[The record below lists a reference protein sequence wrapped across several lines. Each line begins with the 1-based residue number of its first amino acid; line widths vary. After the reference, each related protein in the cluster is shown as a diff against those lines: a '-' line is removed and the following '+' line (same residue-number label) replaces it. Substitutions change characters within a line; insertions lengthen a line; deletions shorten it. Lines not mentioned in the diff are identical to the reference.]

1 MKKLFEN
8 WRRFTN
14 EAKIATKDGYKD
26 VEPSKGETEHFFA
39 YKAGKGYILTHKPSG
54 KAVTMA
60 GLKYGNRLGDLKKL
74 MKDLEDANIPGI
86 GDENPSEETLR
97 AIIDVMK
104 DGNPYLKESETVDA
118 LKDLI
123 NAEEEEDERIE
134 AILKFQEEEKKR
146 QEERDKEQKE
156 RDKEQKNISR
166 EITQDSLK

>member
-14 EAKIATKDGYKD
+14 EAKIATKDGYED
-26 VEPSKGETEHFFA
+26 VKASRGDTEHFFA
-39 YKAGKGYILTHKPSG
+39 HKSGKHYILTHKPSG
-54 KAVTMA
+54 KAVTGA

-123 NAEEEEDERIE
+123 DAEEQEDERISDIE
-134 AILKFQEEEKKR
+134 KKQQEEEEE
-146 QEERDKEQKE
+146 QEEMLKKQKE
-156 RDKEQKNISR
+156 MSR
-166 EITQDSLK
+166 NMTQDNL